1 MSMVIRNNISALRIL
16 NIMNQHSSALTKSM
30 QRLSSGRRI
39 NSAAD
44 DPSGYAISQRMQV
57 QIRSLD
63 QAARDAQNGMSLLK
77 VSEGA
82 VSSTVDI
89 LKTLKE
95 KVLNAANDTNSDAD
109 RRIIQKELDQAIDQ
123 INDNANVSFNGKP
136 LMDGS
141 LNKQIGTATTSVF
154 TNQKLGMATIAG
166 SALTSLADRNGNTL
180 DIKSTDTIKISFVQN
195 GKTFTTSYAVG
206 NTTLADVFSNATSS
220 AGTAGYGFSAT
231 QQAGSFIGVDATGVS
246 TYTADGTS
254 AFSVAA
260 ASSGV
265 TGQISGFTISVSG
278 KDGNIKKS
286 INEKLDGFSES
297 IRAQNKSGDNA
308 LSLQIGTKSNQSI
321 TTALTDMR
329 AQALGLQGTDPVTGL
344 TKNIDVTTRE
354 GANAAISVFDSA
366 IAKAL
371 DEQTNIGAVESR
383 LDYTVSNLTTASEN
397 LTAAE
402 STIGDVNMAKE
413 IMEYTKHNILMQA
426 AQAMLAQAN
435 QSSLSIL
442 SLLK

>member
-16 NIMNQHSSALTKSM
+16 NIMKQHSSALTKSM

-63 QAARDAQNGMSLLK
+63 QAARNAQNGMSLLK

-141 LNKQIGTATTSVF
+141 LNKQIGTATTSAF

>member
-63 QAARDAQNGMSLLK
+63 QAARNAQNGMSLLK

-89 LKTLKE
+89 LRTLKE

>member
-63 QAARDAQNGMSLLK
+63 QAARNAQNGMSLLK

>member
-63 QAARDAQNGMSLLK
+63 QAARNAQNGMSLLK

-308 LSLQIGTKSNQSI
+308 LSLQIGTKSNQSS

>member
-63 QAARDAQNGMSLLK
+63 QAARNAQNGMSLLK

-321 TTALTDMR
+321 TTALTDML

>member
-1 MSMVIRNNISALRIL
+1 MVIRNNISALRIL

-63 QAARDAQNGMSLLK
+63 QAARNAQNGMSLLK

-89 LKTLKE
+89 LRTLKE

-354 GANAAISVFDSA
+354 GANAASSVFDSA

-397 LTAAE
+397 LTASE

>member
-63 QAARDAQNGMSLLK
+63 QAARNAQNGMSLLK

-123 INDNANVSFNGKP
+123 INDNANVSFNGKT

-154 TNQKLGMATIAG
+154 TNQKLGTATIAG

-180 DIKSTDTIKISFVQN
+180 DIKSTDKVKISFVQN
-195 GKTFTTSYAVG
+195 GKTFTTSYDVG
-206 NTTLADVFSNATSS
+206 NTTLADIFSNATSS
-220 AGTAGYGFSAT
+220 AGIAGYGFSGT

-435 QSSLSIL
+435 QSSMSIL

>member
-16 NIMNQHSSALTKSM
+16 NIMNQHSSAITKSM

-63 QAARDAQNGMSLLK
+63 QAARNAQNGMSLLK

-123 INDNANVSFNGKP
+123 INDNASVSFNGKT

-180 DIKSTDTIKISFVQN
+180 DIKSTDKIKISFVQN
-195 GKTFTTSYAVG
+195 GKTFTTSYDVG
-206 NTTLADVFSNATSS
+206 NTTLADIFSNATSA
-220 AGTAGYGFSAT
+220 AGIAGYGFSGT

>member
-16 NIMNQHSSALTKSM
+16 NIMNQHSSALTNSM
-30 QRLSSGRRI
+30 LRLSSGRRI

-63 QAARDAQNGMSLLK
+63 QAARNAQNGMSLLK

-123 INDNANVSFNGKP
+123 INDNASVSFNGKT

-154 TNQKLGMATIAG
+154 TNQKLGTATIAG

-180 DIKSTDTIKISFVQN
+180 DIKSTDKIKISFVQN
-195 GKTFTTSYAVG
+195 GKTFTTSYDVG
-206 NTTLADVFSNATSS
+206 NTTLADIFSNATSA
-220 AGTAGYGFSAT
+220 AGIAGYGFSGT

-297 IRAQNKSGDNA
+297 IRAQNRSGDNA

-435 QSSLSIL
+435 QSSMSIL

>member
-1 MSMVIRNNISALRIL
+1 MVIRNNISALRIL

-30 QRLSSGRRI
+30 LRLSSGRRI

-63 QAARDAQNGMSLLK
+63 QAARNAQNGMSLLK

-123 INDNANVSFNGKP
+123 INDNASVSFNGKT

-154 TNQKLGMATIAG
+154 TNQKLGTATIAG

-180 DIKSTDTIKISFVQN
+180 DIKSTDKIKISFVQN
-195 GKTFTTSYAVG
+195 GKTFTTSYDVG
-206 NTTLADVFSNATSS
+206 NTTLADIFSNATSA
-220 AGTAGYGFSAT
+220 AGIAGYGFSGT

-297 IRAQNKSGDNA
+297 IRAQNRSGDNA

-435 QSSLSIL
+435 QSSMSIL

>member
-1 MSMVIRNNISALRIL
+1 MVIRNNISALRIL

-63 QAARDAQNGMSLLK
+63 QAARNAQNGMSLLK

-141 LNKQIGTATTSVF
+141 LNKQLGTATTSVF

>member
-1 MSMVIRNNISALRIL
+1 MVIRNNISALRIL

-63 QAARDAQNGMSLLK
+63 QAARNAQNGMSLLK